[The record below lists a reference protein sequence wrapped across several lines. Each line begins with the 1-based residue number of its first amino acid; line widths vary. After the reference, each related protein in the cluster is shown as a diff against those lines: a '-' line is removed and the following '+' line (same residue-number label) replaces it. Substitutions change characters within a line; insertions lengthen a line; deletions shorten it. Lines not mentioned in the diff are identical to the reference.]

1 MKLRYLIDL
10 LLSPELKAL
19 TQVDKYAGM
28 VRTIYQRVDNGTEN
42 SPIKRYPVA
51 CDVQNPDCA
60 NTGVYDELIPDDKYN
75 SLVYWEE
82 VSPMKN
88 NGYSSSQKDFY
99 NKTFT
104 GTARLV
110 FWGNLAALGLE
121 DCNGLFYAL
130 PDIEKI
136 LTKKGR
142 ISSGEYEGFNY
153 WIQPQSM
160 VKQDI
165 NVVFGK
171 YDYSKDVRYYL
182 YPYDFFAV
190 DVTFQLNQCL
200 KKGGAFPVLPS
211 IDCPNN
217 IGPTACERLL
227 PLITPELKCSC
238 VIPSLDFSEGNDTD
252 WDCFDA
258 NQKADIT
265 LRACTSSLPTNIY
278 STQLN
283 GTNQVINT
291 KQGLA
296 SYDLE
301 RTDSFTFIAWIK
313 PTGAFQEGDIIN
325 KFAAPMGYYLRA
337 KSNGKIRLALAE
349 NSASNTSVLDVESSG
364 AMTLGVWNKVAVS
377 YTGGSV
383 PSSVS
388 LYIND
393 VLQTNVVNVNTLSG
407 SINNAS
413 EMLKFGG
420 NTAQGRYFKGLVNVI
435 RIWDFAMSLAEIQA
449 ETVSGA
455 PAIPSTFPL
464 NSIVDFYGGD
474 ESLYCQIARAYPD
487 GQKTNSEL
495 DSYYSQMN
503 GVPSDLILDAP

>member
-1 MKLRYLIDL
+1 MSIQNPTIPTATDPRGIDAAIVDLQAHLDLKLGSWLTNGMGRAYRHIKVRSNQSTVFLPEVYLGGSKYKYFAATPDNDKKGQNIIIVGDETDPDQRLGQYGRVEYPISLIFSANLEKVDATLLLTENFTEHLIEDVRNALKRDL
-10 LLSPELKAL
+10 LGKAYRL
-19 TQVDKYAGM
+19 TIINVTRDFESVYSEF
-28 VRTIYQRVDNGTEN
+28 D
-42 SPIKRYPVA
+42 VA
-51 CDVQNPDCA
+51 NDRGISYLPMTHFRFDCSISVKEECGS
-60 NTGVYDELIPDDKYN
+60 TPFDSCT
-75 SLVYWEE
+75 SL
-82 VSPMKN
+82 
-88 NGYSSSQKDFY
+88 
-99 NKTFT
+99 
-104 GTARLV
+104 L
-110 FWGNLAALGLE
+110 GNLTDTEKLT
-121 DCNGLFYAL
+121 CIL
-130 PDIEKI
+130 P
-136 LTKKGR
+136 T
-142 ISSGEYEGFNY
+142 
-153 WIQPQSM
+153 
-160 VKQDI
+160 
-165 NVVFGK
+165 
-171 YDYSKDVRYYL
+171 
-182 YPYDFFAV
+182 YDFSSLSVQSATSAQQQA
-190 DVTFQLNQCL
+190 DM
-200 KKGGAFPVLPS
+200 
-211 IDCPNN
+211 
-217 IGPTACERLL
+217 
-227 PLITPELKCSC
+227 ITWL
-238 VIPSLDFSEGNDTD
+238 
-252 WDCFDA
+252 
-258 NQKADIT
+258 
-265 LRACTSSLPTNIY
+265 CTSSLPTNIY

-325 KFAAPMGYYLRA
+325 KFAAPMGYYLRG

-349 NSASNTSVLDVESSG
+349 NSASNISVLDVESSG
-364 AMTLGVWNKVAVS
+364 AMTLGAWNKVSVS

-420 NTAQGRYFKGLVNVI
+420 NTAQGRYFTGLFNVV
-435 RIWDFAMSLAEIQA
+435 RIWNFAMSLAEIQA